1 MKLDNEKGVMDF
13 FEAVLSLKDKEECTA
28 FFSDIC
34 TIKELLDFGQRRE
47 VATALSKGMNYQ
59 EISEKTGAS
68 SATISRVNRCLMY
81 GEGGYRT
88 ILDRLDKENK

>member
-1 MKLDNEKGVMDF
+1 M
-13 FEAVLSLKDKEECTA
+13 
-28 FFSDIC
+28 
-34 TIKELLDFGQRRE
+34 E